1 MFKTIT
7 IYNKKTGVI
16 SRNVYG
22 AENVT
27 NNVQKGED
35 YIEGNFSTDLYIVVD
50 GKVEEKS
57 LEILTEQN
65 KKQALIDLRNYRG
78 AMLDSSDWTQTI
90 DSPLSDTKKLEW
102 QTYRQELRD
111 LPATY
116 KNIESVDEVIFPKE
130 PE

>member
-1 MFKTIT
+1 MNVIT
-7 IYNKKTGVI
+7 IYKKDSGVI
-16 SRNVYG
+16 LRTVSS
-22 AENVT
+22 T
-27 NNVQKGED
+27 DDILNNVLADED
-35 YIEGNFSTDLYIVVD
+35 YIEGSFSTDEYIIKE
-50 GKVEEKS
+50 GKATKKNKTT
-57 LEILTEQN
+57 ITKQN
-65 KKQALIDLRNYRG
+65 KTQAQIDLRQKR
-78 AMLDSSDWTQTI
+78 DSLLINSDWTQTI

>member
-1 MFKTIT
+1 MNVIT
-7 IYNKKTGVI
+7 IYKKDSGVI
-16 SRNVYG
+16 LRTVSS
-22 AENVT
+22 T
-27 NNVQKGED
+27 DDILNNVLADED
-35 YIEGNFSTDLYIVVD
+35 YIEGSFSTDEYIIKE
-50 GKVEEKS
+50 GKATKKNKTT
-57 LEILTEQN
+57 ITKQN
-65 KKQALIDLRNYRG
+65 KTQAQIDLRHKR
-78 AMLDSSDWTQTI
+78 DSLLINSDWTQTI